1 MDSRNKFKLQELH
14 NLLDKELQL
23 LQQQLN
29 TETEQGYLF
38 KNSYLQR
45 IKQASQVKGSKNE
58 AANKFE
64 DQNDINYQ
72 NTQVNDQLQLYK
84 KGYEN
89 DFQSFH
95 QGPQNML
102 QNDHFQGNFQKQK
115 QTFNTD
121 YGTQISFQ
129 QRTSQFTSQNPYE
142 GVETEQQQALLINNT
157 DENCD
162 PFTNFNLQKEI
173 NGLQQKI
180 QFLEQKLTQQTSEQ
194 MKNNKYDSLKKK
206 SIQYSQNIQN
216 QEQTPQDE
224 TQNTDI
230 RHEYFHNN
238 HVKQS
243 DDDKNQME
251 NIQNESNKKKQV
263 INQQNDSVFQQN
275 SKNSQGY
282 NHSRIDFNA
291 IQTTKRQNNHNSQR
305 LNDSSQ
311 ETQSNKK
318 HFKKMLLSNAEKN
331 DNGSTQSQS
340 KSPKN
345 ILKKRSISSKSSK
358 TVQQDDQ
365 LRDLEKEIKGA
376 EHSLDISKK
385 FLKQGLSISSSRLN
399 LKTDSAINK
408 SNYSFR
414 QQGFQETT
422 SKRSYSQKSQRER
435 SLSQGANFFPIDSF
449 AQQYHESLELKQ
461 KIAQIRKQYETEKEI
476 LNEERERN
484 KVINE
489 NADNLQ
495 IKIKK
500 IQMIIERNQQNE
512 KDYQKLIESYSK
524 SEQIRKQQK
533 LLIMQLKEEIELHK
547 SNQNKSPIAIIQ
559 EEPRNSRKKNG
570 KRLSTSGSQNYPKRI

>member
-45 IKQASQVKGSKNE
+45 IKQASQAKGSNNDI
-58 AANKFE
+58 ASKFE
-64 DQNDINYQ
+64 DQNN
-72 NTQVNDQLQLYK
+72 NWNNQVNDEQQEYK
-84 KGYEN
+84 KDYEN
-89 DFQSFH
+89 NFQAYH
-95 QGPQNML
+95 QEPQNI
-102 QNDHFQGNFQKQK
+102 QQKDQYQGNTQRLK

-157 DENCD
+157 DESCD

-180 QFLEQKLTQQTSEQ
+180 QFLEQKFIQQTNEQ
-194 MKNNKYDSLKKK
+194 MNNNNKYDSLKKNNNK
-206 SIQYSQNIQN
+206 YDLNIQN
-216 QEQTPQDE
+216 YEQAPKDE
-224 TQNTDI
+224 IFNKNIKPVKNNDGFTKESDTDKYLI
-230 RHEYFHNN
+230 
-238 HVKQS
+238 
-243 DDDKNQME
+243 E
-251 NIQNESNKKKQV
+251 NKQNEINKNKLIFDQL
-263 INQQNDSVFQQN
+263 NDSVFQQT
-275 SKNSQGY
+275 SKSSQGY
-282 NHSRIDFNA
+282 NHSRLDFNA
-291 IQTTKRQNNHNSQR
+291 NQTTKRQNNHDSKR

-311 ETQSNKK
+311 ETKSNKK
-318 HFKKMLLSNAEKN
+318 YFQKMLPNNAEKN
-331 DNGSTQSQS
+331 DNASTYSQS

-385 FLKQGLSISSSRLN
+385 FLKQALSISSSRLN
-399 LKTDSAINK
+399 LKTDSAVNK

-414 QQGFQETT
+414 QQGFQDTS

-461 KIAQIRKQYETEKEI
+461 KIAQIRKQYETEKDI

-489 NADNLQ
+489 SIDNLS

-500 IQMIIERNQQNE
+500 IQMIVERNQQNE
-512 KDYQKLIESYSK
+512 KDYQKLIESYNK

-533 LLIMQLKEEIELHK
+533 LLILQLKEEIEVHK
-547 SNQNKSPIAIIQ
+547 SNQNKSPISIIQ

>member
-1 MDSRNKFKLQELH
+1 MDSRNKFKMQELH

-45 IKQASQVKGSKNE
+45 IKQSSQTKQSKNDVH
-58 AANKFE
+58 NKFE
-64 DQNDINYQ
+64 DQNEN
-72 NTQVNDQLQLYK
+72 NNWNSQVNDEQQQNMRR
-84 KGYEN
+84 YEN
-89 DFQSFH
+89 NSQVFYQGRQSM
-95 QGPQNML
+95 QL
-102 QNDHFQGNFQKQK
+102 NDQYQGNIQRLK

-180 QFLEQKLTQQTSEQ
+180 QFLEQKFIQQTSGQ
-194 MKNNKYDSLKKK
+194 VKNNKYDSFNNNKN
-206 SIQYSQNIQN
+206 QYGQNILN
-216 QEQTPQDE
+216 QEYTPQDE
-224 TQNTDI
+224 NLNKNTKRD
-230 RHEYFHNN
+230 YDHNN
-238 HVKQS
+238 HLKEKQNDKQEMESQQVKSSKNKLVS
-243 DDDKNQME
+243 D
-251 NIQNESNKKKQV
+251 
-263 INQQNDSVFQQN
+263 QQNDSVLQQT
-275 SKNSQGY
+275 SKSSQGY
-282 NHSRIDFNA
+282 NHSRLDFND
-291 IQTTKRQNNHNSQR
+291 IQTTKRQNNHNFQR
-305 LNDSSQ
+305 LNDFSQ
-311 ETQSNKK
+311 ETLSNKK
-318 HFKKMLLSNAEKN
+318 NLKKIQLNNAEKN
-331 DNGSTQSQS
+331 DSNSTQSLS

-358 TVQQDDQ
+358 AVQQDDQ

-376 EHSLDISKK
+376 EHSLDMSKK
-385 FLKQGLSISSSRLN
+385 FLKQALSISSSRLN
-399 LKTDSAINK
+399 LKTDSTTNK
-408 SNYSFR
+408 SNYSFVH
-414 QQGFQETT
+414 QGIKEAS

-449 AQQYHESLELKQ
+449 AQQYHESLDLKQ

-484 KVINE
+484 KIINE
-489 NADNLQ
+489 NVDSLQ

-500 IQMIIERNQQNE
+500 IQTIIERNQQNE
-512 KDYQKLIESYSK
+512 KDYQKLIESYNK

-533 LLIMQLKEEIELHK
+533 LLILQLKEEIELHK
-547 SNQNKSPIAIIQ
+547 NNQNKSPIAIIQ
-559 EEPRNSRKKNG
+559 EEPRNSRKKNS
-570 KRLSTSGSQNYPKRI
+570 KRLSTSGSQNCPKRI